1 MEKDGNVGIW
11 WDMEGHEGDMEFWG
25 EMEGHGGIWRDMKG
39 LFDIEVYGWIRR
51 DREGFGGY
59 GAKLTPT

>member
-1 MEKDGNVGIW
+1 
-11 WDMEGHEGDMEFWG
+11 
-25 EMEGHGGIWRDMKG
+25 MKG